1 MEGYSTQ
8 PFLLKLNSY
17 KFHAPAAKVH
27 SIRQRAFDRG
37 WGGGGRT
44 IFISDLYQIWSRG
57 VMTKGST
64 SDLTIGTISLYYTLV
79 AMHALHVCAD
89 PCCT

>member
-8 PFLLKLNSY
+8 PFLLQLNSY

-37 WGGGGRT
+37 WGGGGGGGELHSFLT
-44 IFISDLYQIWSRG
+44 F
-57 VMTKGST
+57 TKYGQ
-64 SDLTIGTISLYYTLV
+64 GE
-79 AMHALHVCAD
+79 
-89 PCCT
+89 